1 MCNVNISESIK
12 SILDNE
18 IDVTIDDDAYLY
30 SDECD
35 ECDECE
41 VSDNEI

>member
-18 IDVTIDDDAYLY
+18 IDVAIDDDAYLY
-30 SDECD
+30 SNEWDKYDDDLPTDE
-35 ECDECE
+35 
-41 VSDNEI
+41 

>member
-18 IDVTIDDDAYLY
+18 IDCSDDDDAYLY
-30 SDECD
+30 SNECD
-35 ECDECE
+35 KYDDDLPTDE
-41 VSDNEI
+41 

>member
-18 IDVTIDDDAYLY
+18 IDCSDDDDAWLY
-30 SDECD
+30 GSDAD
-35 ECDECE
+35 EYE
-41 VSDNEI
+41 VSDED

>member
-18 IDVTIDDDAYLY
+18 IDCSDDDDDAYLY
-30 SDECD
+30 TDECD
-35 ECDECE
+35 EYE
-41 VSDNEI
+41 VSDER

>member
-30 SDECD
+30 SNECD
-35 ECDECE
+35 KYDDDLPTDE
-41 VSDNEI
+41 